1 MCVPAIII
9 SHLTGGQD
17 LTMLNVHLLSPC
29 AQKFVPKKYRPIPL
43 KRENKASNG
52 LDGKD
57 EKSKPPFETLWTF
70 KENSE
75 VKLN

>member
-17 LTMLNVHLLSPC
+17 LTKLNIQLLSPC

-43 KRENKASNG
+43 KRESKASNG
-52 LDGKD
+52 LGGKD
-57 EKSKPPFETLWTF
+57 EKSKQPFETMWTY
-70 KENSE
+70 KQSSE